1 MLKFRS
7 TRGSIVWLVLG
18 LHLAADSSAAQVLP
32 FEYAVKVIC
41 GKAATAALAPG
52 VYHTAIN
59 IHNPNA
65 DSIFFRK
72 KFALTLPKEQPGPI
86 SPFSTNFLV
95 SDQALEIDCNDIFS
109 HTGTSGF
116 LKGFAIVQSQ
126 AALDVIAV
134 YTAVGS
140 TGRIETMHLER
151 AQPRQCLR
159 C

>member
-1 MLKFRS
+1 MLTFRL
-7 TRGSIVWLVLG
+7 TRGRIVWLVLS
-18 LHLAADSSAAQVLP
+18 LHWVADSSAAQVLP

-41 GKAATAALAPG
+41 GKPGTAAVAPG
-52 VYHTAIN
+52 VYYTAIN

-86 SPFSTNFLV
+86 SPFSSHFLV
-95 SDQALEIDCNDIFS
+95 SDQALEVDCNDIFS
-109 HTGTSGF
+109 HTGTTGF
-116 LKGFAIVQSQ
+116 VKAFAIFQSQ

>member
-1 MLKFRS
+1 MLTLRL
-7 TRGSIVWLVLG
+7 TRGSLVWLVLS
-18 LHLAADSSAAQVLP
+18 LHWAADSAAQVLP

-41 GKAATAALAPG
+41 GKPGTAAVAPG
-52 VYHTAIN
+52 VYYTAIN

-72 KFALTLPKEQPGPI
+72 KFALTLPKEQPGPV
-86 SPFSTNFLV
+86 SSFSSNFLV
-95 SDQALEIDCNDIFS
+95 SDQALEIDCNDIFG
-109 HTGTSGF
+109 HTGTTGF

-134 YTAVGS
+134 YTSVGS

-151 AQPRQCLR
+151 APARQCMR

>member
-1 MLKFRS
+1 MRTFRL
-7 TRGSIVWLVLG
+7 TRGSVWLVG
-18 LHLAADSSAAQVLP
+18 LLWGPGSSAAQVLP
-32 FEYAVKVIC
+32 FEYAVKVVC
-41 GKAATAALAPG
+41 GKPGTAAVAPG
-52 VYHTAIN
+52 VYYTAIN

-86 SPFSTNFLV
+86 SPFSSHFLV
-95 SDQALEIDCNDIFS
+95 SDQALEIDCNDIFG
-109 HTGTSGF
+109 HTGTTGF
-116 LKGFAIVQSQ
+116 VKGFAIVQSQ

-134 YTAVGS
+134 YTSVGS

-151 AQPRQCLR
+151 APARQCMR